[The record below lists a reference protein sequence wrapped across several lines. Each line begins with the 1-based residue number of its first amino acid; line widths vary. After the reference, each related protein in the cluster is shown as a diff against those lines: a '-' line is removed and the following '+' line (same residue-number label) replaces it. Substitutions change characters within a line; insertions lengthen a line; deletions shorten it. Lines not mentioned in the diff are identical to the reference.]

1 MWGPE
6 RTLNETGLRATAHTT
21 HFLFLHKPV
30 FGREPILPRANFR
43 NFMEKLKH
51 RKRFGLKF
59 DLEK

>member
-6 RTLNETGLRATAHTT
+6 KALNGTGLRATAHTT

-43 NFMEKLKH
+43 NFMEKT
-51 RKRFGLKF
+51 
-59 DLEK
+59 